1 MQDFKENG
9 FMIALGLGIV
19 VLILAQSLSFLIHAW
34 RRGKKLGMDTRTM
47 RSTVISSALFTITPA
62 LAIVATVLALAPA
75 LGIVLPWMRLT
86 VIGNIMYETTAASAA
101 LEAAGAGGLNS
112 EITDPAA
119 FTTVAWVMTIGSI
132 SPLLILPLV
141 LKTLKKKMNKV
152 TAAKDPKLVDAI
164 SAAAF
169 IGLISVFVARSII
182 GQDTGKIVDG
192 VFVSNGDGAGVLSVA
207 TLIAAT
213 VFMLIL
219 STLAEKKNVRWLKDF
234 AMPISMFAALG
245 VCILLARYLPENIAN
260 LEWRP
265 VAAVITSAKGA

>member
-19 VLILAQSLSFLIHAW
+19 ALILAQSLSFLIHAW
-34 RRGKKLGMDTRTM
+34 RRGKKLGLDSRTM
-47 RSTVISSALFTITPA
+47 RSTIISSALFTVTPA

-101 LEAAGAGGLNS
+101 VEAAGAGGLGS
-112 EITDPAA
+112 SITDPAV
-119 FTTVAWVMTIGSI
+119 FTTVAWVMTVGSI
-132 SPLLILPLV
+132 SPLIILPIV

-152 TAAKDPKLVDAI
+152 TAAKDPKLIDAL

-169 IGLISVFVARSII
+169 IGLIAVFVARSLI
-182 GQDTGKIVDG
+182 GQDTGKTVDG
-192 VFVSNGDGAGVLSVA
+192 VFMSNGDGAGVLSVA
-207 TLIAAT
+207 TLISA
-213 VFMLIL
+213 VIFMLIL
-219 STLAEKKNVRWLKDF
+219 GTLAEKKNIRWLKDF

-245 VCILLARYLPENIAN
+245 VCVLLSRVLPESIAN

-265 VAAVITSAKGA
+265 VAAAITAMGA